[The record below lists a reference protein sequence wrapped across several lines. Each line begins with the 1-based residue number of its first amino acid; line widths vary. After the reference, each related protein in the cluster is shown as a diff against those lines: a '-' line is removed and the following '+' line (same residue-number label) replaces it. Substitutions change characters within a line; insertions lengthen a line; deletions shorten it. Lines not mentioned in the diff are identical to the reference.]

1 VPGHEWPTP
10 AKAEKVVAQD
20 TNQMRAIISGLVL
33 VVISI
38 ATAAAQSYPNAA
50 PTQTAPEPA
59 AATSPAPAPAAV
71 PTAAAPPAAPLYP
84 SGSAD
89 FHVNGAD
96 VIRAAPPLTPEQQ
109 KAEEASQAA
118 WQARCR
124 PTAVEDREG
133 IRRTRYAAPDCDLS
147 TFNTVGA
154 K

>member
-1 VPGHEWPTP
+1 
-10 AKAEKVVAQD
+10 
-20 TNQMRAIISGLVL
+20 MRAIIGGLIL
-33 VVISI
+33 VVVSI
-38 ATAAAQSYPNAA
+38 ATAAAQSYPPANAVPA
-50 PTQTAPEPA
+50 PTTATPA
-59 AATSPAPAPAAV
+59 APAPAATA
-71 PTAAAPPAAPLYP
+71 PTAAAPPAPAQPAAPLYP
-84 SGSAD
+84 PGSAD

-124 PTAVEDREG
+124 PTVVEDREG

-154 K
+154 Q

>member
-1 VPGHEWPTP
+1 
-10 AKAEKVVAQD
+10 
-20 TNQMRAIISGLVL
+20 MRAIISGLIL
-33 VVISI
+33 VVVSI
-38 ATAAAQSYPNAA
+38 APAVAQYYPPANAA
-50 PTQTAPEPA
+50 PTQTAPTE
-59 AATSPAPAPAAV
+59 TAPAPAAPAPV
-71 PTAAAPPAAPLYP
+71 AAAPSAPAQPAAPLYP

-133 IRRTRYAAPDCDLS
+133 IRRTHYAAPDCDLS
-147 TFNTVGA
+147 TFNTAGA

>member
-1 VPGHEWPTP
+1 
-10 AKAEKVVAQD
+10 
-20 TNQMRAIISGLVL
+20 MRAIISGLVL

-59 AATSPAPAPAAV
+59 AVTSPAPAPAA
-71 PTAAAPPAAPLYP
+71 APPAPAPPAQPAAPLYP

>member
-1 VPGHEWPTP
+1 MAGSSKSWI
-10 AKAEKVVAQD
+10 KVVAQD
-20 TNQMRAIISGLVL
+20 INQMRAIFSGLVL
-33 VVISI
+33 GVVSI
-38 ATAAAQSYPNAA
+38 ATAAAQSYPPASATPA
-50 PTQTAPEPA
+50 P
-59 AATSPAPAPAAV
+59 PAPAPVATAPPAPIPAAA
-71 PTAAAPPAAPLYP
+71 PQPAPPAAPLYP

-118 WQARCR
+118 WLARCR

-133 IRRTRYAAPDCDLS
+133 IRRTHYAAPDCDLS
-147 TFNTVGA
+147 TFNTAGA

>member
-1 VPGHEWPTP
+1 
-10 AKAEKVVAQD
+10 
-20 TNQMRAIISGLVL
+20 MRAIISGLL
-33 VVISI
+33 LIVVSS
-38 ATAAAQSYPNAA
+38 ATAAAQSYLPPDAA
-50 PTQTAPEPA
+50 PPQTAPA
-59 AATSPAPAPAAV
+59 AATPPAPAP
-71 PTAAAPPAAPLYP
+71 TAAAPPAPAPPAAPLYP

-124 PTAVEDREG
+124 PTTMEDREG
-133 IRRTRYAAPDCDLS
+133 IRRTHYAAPDCDLS

>member
-1 VPGHEWPTP
+1 
-10 AKAEKVVAQD
+10 
-20 TNQMRAIISGLVL
+20 MRAIISGLVL
-33 VVISI
+33 FVVSI
-38 ATAAAQSYPNAA
+38 ATAAAQIYPPANAA
-50 PTQTAPEPA
+50 PTQTEPTPTAVAP
-59 AATSPAPAPAAV
+59 TAPAPAA
-71 PTAAAPPAAPLYP
+71 AAQPAPVPPAAPLYP
-84 SGSAD
+84 PGSAD

-96 VIRAAPPLTPEQQ
+96 VIPAAPPLTPEQQ

-133 IRRTRYAAPDCDLS
+133 IRRAHYAAPDCDLS

>member
-1 VPGHEWPTP
+1 
-10 AKAEKVVAQD
+10 
-20 TNQMRAIISGLVL
+20 MRAIISGLVL
-33 VVISI
+33 VVVSI
-38 ATAAAQSYPNAA
+38 APAAAQSYYPPVDAA
-50 PTQTAPEPA
+50 PTQAAPPP
-59 AATSPAPAPAAV
+59 TAPAPAAPA
-71 PTAAAPPAAPLYP
+71 PTAAAPPAPAQPAAPLYP

-124 PTAVEDREG
+124 PTTMEDREG
-133 IRRTRYAAPDCDLS
+133 IRRTHYAAPDCDLS

>member
-1 VPGHEWPTP
+1 
-10 AKAEKVVAQD
+10 
-20 TNQMRAIISGLVL
+20 MRGIISGLVL
-33 VVISI
+33 VVVSM
-38 ATAAAQSYPNAA
+38 ATAAAQGYPPANAA
-50 PTQTAPEPA
+50 PTQTAPAPPA
-59 AATSPAPAPAAV
+59 TPAAPAPAAA
-71 PTAAAPPAAPLYP
+71 TPPAPAQPAVPLYP

-109 KAEEASQAA
+109 KAREAAQAA

-124 PTAVEDREG
+124 PTTAEDREG
-133 IRRTRYAAPDCDLS
+133 IRRTHYAAPDCDLS